1 MASIRRFQ
9 LLKCEDLLILSVL
22 QDYKLN
28 IFAFLEGWFYVFT
41 FSILQALFSFILD
54 ITTCWSD
61 LSIWFI
67 TATYMMWSI
76 NECNWCILSCYQFI
90 KQSPHSLNTYVA
102 FGVWCSTA
110 VCLFSMKRRNESVWH
125 FGKYD
130 CLLSCQQLDK
140 KVYTTLMSVKW

>member
-1 MASIRRFQ
+1 MWGFVDFVCLTGLWIKYLCVFGGLVLCLYFFHLASTFFFYSWHYNV
-9 LLKCEDLLILSVL
+9 LL
-22 QDYKLN
+22 
-28 IFAFLEGWFYVFT
+28 
-41 FSILQALFSFILD
+41 
-54 ITTCWSD
+54 
-61 LSIWFI
+61 WFI

-102 FGVWCSTA
+102 FGLWCSTA
-110 VCLFSMKRRNESVWH
+110 VCLFSMKRRNESFWH